1 MAVTSLWRIKGAVN
15 KVIIYAENPKKTT
28 LFGENIDTDLD
39 TKRPENVLNAVL
51 DYAQRG
57 TATEQKKLVSGINCD
72 PNNAIKEMMKAKN
85 DFGKTGGTVAYH
97 GYQSFS
103 QGEVDAETAH
113 LIGCQLAEELWG
125 NRYQVVVAT
134 HIDKESHIHN
144 HLVLNTVSFVDGK
157 KFHRTNEDYRNMQ
170 KMSDKLCKEYG
181 LNVIYY
187 PKNEKKSYVE
197 YKAEKNG
204 ELTKNEIIRR
214 DIDECLKAAT
224 TQQQFITAMKYL
236 GYTFD
241 FSHKY
246 TTVSHPSFT
255 KPRRLKTLGEDYVPG
270 AIGERIAANWTRKRI
285 DYPEQDN
292 PDDLFFD
299 GNKNNGLVFQNY
311 QTVYIHFVAGLTV
324 VKKRGDYNRELQRW
338 LADDLIKFDKRVE
351 EQNLLLDN
359 NLYTDNDVSEFKE
372 SLIKEYSELTDTRKI
387 LRNELKRAVRAED
400 EATQHTL
407 KSDISSISNRL
418 NVIRKQLKICD
429 RITDNEPRIENRLND
444 IRNLNERNLQISKQT
459 NYKGARS
466 R

>member
-51 DYAQRG
+51 DYTQRG

-72 PNNAIKEMMKAKN
+72 PNNAIKEMMKVKN

-103 QGEVDAETAH
+103 QGEIDAETAH
-113 LIGCQLAEELWG
+113 LIGCRLAEELWG

-170 KMSDKLCKEYG
+170 KVSDKLCKEYG

-214 DIDECLKAAT
+214 DIDECIL
-224 TQQQFITAMKYL
+224 L
-236 GYTFD
+236 
-241 FSHKY
+241 S
-246 TTVSHPSFT
+246 
-255 KPRRLKTLGEDYVPG
+255 
-270 AIGERIAANWTRKRI
+270 ER
-285 DYPEQDN
+285 
-292 PDDLFFD
+292 FFRC
-299 GNKNNGLVFQNY
+299 G
-311 QTVYIHFVAGLTV
+311 
-324 VKKRGDYNRELQRW
+324 R
-338 LADDLIKFDKRVE
+338 
-351 EQNLLLDN
+351 
-359 NLYTDNDVSEFKE
+359 
-372 SLIKEYSELTDTRKI
+372 
-387 LRNELKRAVRAED
+387 
-400 EATQHTL
+400 
-407 KSDISSISNRL
+407 
-418 NVIRKQLKICD
+418 
-429 RITDNEPRIENRLND
+429 
-444 IRNLNERNLQISKQT
+444 
-459 NYKGARS
+459 
-466 R
+466 